1 MDDVEAVFNYDLP
14 QDDEYYV
21 HRIGR
26 TGRAGRVG
34 RSFSFVSGREVYK
47 LKEIQRYC
55 KTKIYA
61 QKVPSL
67 NDVANTKMENVL
79 EEIEQIIEN
88 EDLTKFLQI
97 IEERVNESDYTA
109 MDLAAAFLKYCSG
122 QQETEEKIWNLVIPG
137 QKKPEWFVYLLI
149 SVRKQKQNRR
159 YRGRNCR

>member
-14 QDDEYYV
+14 QDDEYYE

-34 RSFSFVSGREVYK
+34 RSVSFVSGREVYK

-79 EEIEQIIEN
+79 EEIEQITEN

-109 MDLAAAFLKYCSG
+109 MDLAAAF
-122 QQETEEKIWNLVIPG
+122 
-137 QKKPEWFVYLLI
+137 
-149 SVRKQKQNRR
+149 
-159 YRGRNCR
+159 